1 MPTSPS
7 PDALISTLMAYL
19 PETAPLSR
27 PRPAFFFSAA
37 VRVLSILFFVA
48 AFSAGFD
55 SGAPWNF
62 AANAAE
68 GISRL
73 DRESEIRELLL
84 EGRRLEREERWN
96 EALTHYEN
104 ASRRFP
110 SEGDFE
116 QRFEFARMH
125 FELGRRYAD
134 ASFKRSLRSMSSA
147 EALDLYT
154 EVLLKIESHYVDEP
168 DWGGIVAHGTEAF
181 ELALGRPAFLEAYDL
196 SRADERIPGLRQ
208 RLRREV
214 GGRQL
219 TDRRQAREA
228 VRFAATLAEDA
239 LGVPFAAAA
248 VEYVCGAISSLDHYS
263 AYLTPGQLDDVYS
276 QIEGN
281 FVGLG
286 IELKVEQGR
295 LKIVRVITDSPAEES
310 GIKAGE
316 FIVAV
321 DGRATERLGTD
332 EAANLLQGPEG
343 SEVQLSLE
351 GSGGA
356 VRAVRAIRRRV
367 DVPSID
373 EERILDSA
381 SGIAYMRLSCFQK
394 TTPRDLDAA
403 LWRLHRAG
411 MRKLVLDLRGNP
423 GGLLLTA
430 VEVSDKFLTQGTIV
444 ATRGRDRAEAFTY
457 TAKSPGTWHVPLVIL
472 VDSQS
477 ASASEIFAGAIRDHH
492 RGVIIGERSFGKGSV
507 QGIFPLATSAA
518 GLRLTT
524 AKFYSPAGRPYNR
537 IGVVP
542 DVEIPRAFQS
552 ADTARDAEPD
562 ADPVVAEAV
571 RVARTLSTQSAS
583 AQQNQR
589 LN

>member
-1 MPTSPS
+1 M
-7 PDALISTLMAYL
+7 
-19 PETAPLSR
+19 
-27 PRPAFFFSAA
+27 FFLLA
-37 VRVLSILFFVA
+37 VAVG
-48 AFSAGFD
+48 GFD
-55 SGAPWNF
+55 SGARF
-62 AANAAE
+62 LKVSVGAE
-68 GISRL
+68 PSAGAVR
-73 DRESEIRELLL
+73 RAEIENLLQQ
-84 EGRRLEREERWN
+84 GRRLEREERWN
-96 EALTHYEN
+96 EALSHYED
-104 ASRRFP
+104 ATRRFP
-110 SEGDFE
+110 SDPDFE
-116 QRFEFARMH
+116 KRFAFSRMN

-134 ASFKRSLRSMSSA
+134 ASFKHSLQAMHRE

-168 DWGGIVAHGTEAF
+168 DWKGIVSNGTEAF
-181 ELALGRPAFLEAYDL
+181 EVALGRPVFLAAHGVNYG
-196 SRADERIPGLRQ
+196 DERISRLQQ
-208 RLRREV
+208 RLRQKIGARE
-214 GGRQL
+214 L

-228 VRFAATLAEDA
+228 VRTAATLAEES
-239 LGVPFAAAA
+239 LGIPFAAVV
-248 VEYVCGAISSLDHYS
+248 VEYVCGATSSLDPYS

-295 LKIVRVITDSPAEES
+295 LKIVRVIPDSPAEES
-310 GIKAGE
+310 GIRAADL
-316 FIVAV
+316 IVSV
-321 DGRATERLGTD
+321 DGRATERFGTD

-343 SEVQLSLE
+343 TAVELSLE
-351 GSGGA
+351 SPDGA
-356 VRAVRAIRRRV
+356 IRSVRAIRRRV

-373 EERILDSA
+373 EERVLDSA

-411 MRKLVLDLRGNP
+411 MRKLILDLRGNP

-430 VEVSDKFLTQGTIV
+430 VEVSDKFLTGGTIV

-457 TAKSPGTWHVPLVIL
+457 TARSAGTWHVPLVIL

-477 ASASEIFAGAIRDHH
+477 ASASEIFAGAMRDHH
-492 RGVIIGERSFGKGSV
+492 RGVIVGERSYGKGSV

-524 AKFYSPAGRPYNR
+524 AKFYSPAGRPYNK
-537 IGVVP
+537 IGVTP
-542 DVEIPRAFQS
+542 DVEIPAATTTVEDPRN
-552 ADTARDAEPD
+552 AEPGS
-562 ADPVVAEAV
+562 DPVVAEAV

-583 AQQNQR
+583 VQQSQR